1 MVSGARP
8 YYNETYMAYIFYDD
22 DANGR
27 IPESVDAREKAS
39 ALVKLVS
46 LFGFAIVFVGFLVIR
61 GFTNRVTVAST
72 SIRNSFGSIEYTTP
86 YKNVLYENFGFV
98 SEPKITLPL
107 KTTQGYKDT
116 TFLLDSGAVVSA
128 LPLQAA
134 HDTGIDLTTSRRI
147 TLQGFSGVP
156 SFAYLDSIVVK
167 IADQDFT
174 FPAVFTESTKTSY
187 ILGRKGFFDEF
198 SISFDHVAKTLT
210 ISTSN

>member
-1 MVSGARP
+1 
-8 YYNETYMAYIFYDD
+8 MAYIFYDKSL
-22 DANGR
+22 NEYQT
-27 IPESVDAREKAS
+27 ESVSSREKSS
-39 ALVKLVS
+39 AIVKVVS

-61 GFTNRVTVAST
+61 GLTNRVTVAST
-72 SIRNSFGSIEYTTP
+72 NISSSFGNIEYTTP

-98 SEPKITLPL
+98 SEPKITLQL

-134 HDTGIDLTTSRRI
+134 YDTGVDLTNAQRI

-156 SFAYLDSIVVK
+156 SFAYLDSIVIK

-198 SISFDHVAKTLT
+198 SISFDHEKKALT